1 MLEARSRWI
10 KKSFVRSSYQDSS
23 RKVTG
28 LRTTGSLLKM
38 KVDSRTLNS
47 QADALVKH
55 THAYMHACTQC
66 THTLESIHTP
76 AEELSTWREGGG
88 AGCQLSPCVHCIKP
102 ELFLVLFSQ
111 SCY

>member
-10 KKSFVRSSYQDSS
+10 KKSFVRGSHQDNST
-23 RKVTG
+23 KATG
-28 LRTTGSLLKM
+28 LRTTGSPLKM

-55 THAYMHACTQC
+55 THA
-66 THTLESIHTP
+66 HTLSSAYTP
-76 AEELSTWREGGG
+76 AEEVLTWRKGGG
-88 AGCQLSPCVHCIKP
+88 ASCQLSPCVHCIKP